1 MNAMI
6 VNQHSLHLEVRLLA
20 VLLLLEFYERVLQ
33 AVTRSFVSN
42 DLA

>member
-6 VNQHSLHLEVRLLA
+6 INQHSLHLEVRLLA
-20 VLLLLEFYERVLQ
+20 VLLLLELYECVLQ
-33 AVTRSFVSN
+33 AVARSFVSN